1 MRLSGSHRHSTRLS
15 NRLTPTPVA
24 ETKNQWARDD
34 PAFVVVLVT
43 MVAVASLAYAIA
55 FRVSSLW
62 MYLRVVISAIVFDFF
77 AVGFFVATAAWWA
90 RLGRIY
96 LLQPPYVVAADR
108 CLWLGAAGGSR
119 TPSCASL
126 PRSDPSPSMIWDTQA
141 DLCALSHKISPV
153 E

>member
-1 MRLSGSHRHSTRLS
+1 MQWQPSLARPYLTGCAHVGTGRPSCISVRLSGSHRHSTRLS

-90 RLGRIY
+90 RLGLTCCNACS
-96 LLQPPYVVAADR
+96 LLLPLHVVVV
-108 CLWLGAAGGSR
+108 S
-119 TPSCASL
+119 
-126 PRSDPSPSMIWDTQA
+126 
-141 DLCALSHKISPV
+141 
-153 E
+153 